1 MKNWILVVFLFGVSL
16 STVWSQQ
23 GIQYSLYMLNRFNY
37 NPAYAGMDYELS
49 ANAVYRKQW
58 VNVPQSPSNASIN
71 LHMPLYIARGGI
83 GIQFESDVIGVQ
95 QSTLVQLA
103 YNYQLEIG
111 DGILSLGVAGGLLQR
126 SIDGSRIRTPDGIY
140 DEGNGLFDHMD
151 GILPL
156 TEESGQTPTFDA
168 GIYYKSE
175 WLEGGLSVRNLVEPT
190 IGLSTLDIQVT
201 RNYFGTATATIDLG
215 YTLSLQPS
223 VMVRSDLT
231 QTQTELSLIGVYED
245 KFMLGGSVRGYNTDS
260 FDAIAIIGGWNIS
273 ESLRLAYAY
282 DVTISNL
289 NNVSNGSHEI
299 MLGYRLNQT
308 IGQGRPPRIIYH
320 PRAF

>member
-1 MKNWILVVFLFGVSL
+1 MKNWILAALFFGVSL
-16 STVWSQQ
+16 ATGWSQQ

-37 NPAYAGMDYELS
+37 NPAYAGMDYALS

-58 VNVPQSPSNASIN
+58 VNIPQSPSNASIN
-71 LHMPLYIARGGI
+71 VHMPFYIARGGL
-83 GIQFESDVIGVQ
+83 GIQFESDLIGVQ

-103 YNYQLEIG
+103 YNYQLEVG

-126 SIDGSRIRTPDGIY
+126 SIDGNRIRTPDGIY
-140 DEGNGLFDHMD
+140 DDSNGLFDHMD

-190 IGLSTLDIQVT
+190 IGLSTLDIQVA
-201 RNYFGTATATIDLG
+201 RNFFGTATATIDLG

-231 QTQTELSLIGVYED
+231 QTQTEVSVLGVYED
-245 KFMLGGSVRGYNTDS
+245 TFMLGGSVRGYNTS
-260 FDAIAIIGGWNIS
+260 SLDAVAIIGGWNIN

-282 DVTISNL
+282 DLTISNL
-289 NNVSNGSHEI
+289 NSVSNGSHEI
-299 MLGYRLNQT
+299 MLGYRLNKT

>member
-71 LHMPLYIARGGI
+71 LHMPLFIARGGI